1 MFFMGKSERL
11 KDDFGLLDILS
22 EFCYTI
28 GKQSKGGRQ
37 MSVLQK
43 KTEYILM
50 NKDCCVLS
58 FLCIRNEYDEPTF
71 QELQWHVDYRPI
83 GYKTLAGFLERRKAP
98 KHREHIQRLLERFG
112 CDDLEG
118 FLNVTHAVSLNDT
131 FWVKRADRDIC
142 WDQVSLYRNEFDQL
156 ISEAAFDGSASSS
169 ELSTTSPEFG
179 TDGNYAKCW
188 IREDDGIYLYKTGS
202 SRYEVEPLSEFLAAQ
217 LAAHIC
223 PNYVDYDLDFY
234 RDKLISKCKLFTTED
249 LGLAKAAGIFT
260 EDRTIPAMLRY
271 FEELGSG
278 DAFRRMCIL
287 DALTYNP
294 DRHYGN
300 FGVLFNTDTMEPI
313 SMCPVFDNNRSLFPD
328 LDQGQLENPDWY
340 LQKCKPMIGKDF
352 LVTARGLLTPEINS
366 DLKNLLGFRFTQ
378 HDRITAPQER
388 LDALSKIVNA
398 QIKAILK

>member
-1 MFFMGKSERL
+1 MV
-11 KDDFGLLDILS
+11 
-22 EFCYTI
+22 EF
-28 GKQSKGGRQ
+28 
-37 MSVLQK
+37 QK

-58 FLCIRNEYDEPTF
+58 FLCIRNAYDEPTF
-71 QELQWHVDYRPI
+71 QELQWYVDYRPI
-83 GYKTLAGFLERRKAP
+83 GYKTLTGFLERRKAP

-131 FWVKRADRDIC
+131 FWVKQAESDIC
-142 WDQVSLYRNEFDQL
+142 WNQVSLYQNEFDQF
-156 ISEAAFDGSASSS
+156 ISEAAFDGSVSSS

-188 IREDDGIYLYKTGS
+188 VREDEEIFLYKTGS
-202 SRYEVEPLSEFLAAQ
+202 SRYEIEPLSEFLASQ
-217 LAAHIC
+217 LAAVLC
-223 PNYVDYDLDFY
+223 PSYVDYDLDFY
-234 RDKLISKCKLFTTED
+234 RGKLISKCRLFTSEEY
-249 LGLAKAAGIFT
+249 GLAKAAGIFT
-260 EDRTIPAMLRY
+260 GERTIPVMLDF
-271 FEELGSG
+271 FEKLGSG

-287 DALTYNP
+287 DALILNP

-300 FGVLFNTDTMEPI
+300 FGVLFNTDTMEPV

-328 LDQGQLENPDWY
+328 LDQEQLDNPDWY

-352 LVTARGLLTPEINS
+352 LVTARGLLTAEIRS
-366 DLKNLLGFRFTQ
+366 DLKNLVGFRFSQ
-378 HDRITAPQER
+378 HERITAPQER

-398 QIKAILK
+398 QIKAIIE

>member
-1 MFFMGKSERL
+1 
-11 KDDFGLLDILS
+11 
-22 EFCYTI
+22 
-28 GKQSKGGRQ
+28 

-50 NKDCCVLS
+50 NKDCRVLS
-58 FLCIRNEYDEPTF
+58 FLCCRNEYDEPTF

-131 FWVKRADRDIC
+131 FWVKRTDQDIC
-142 WDQVSLYRNEFDQL
+142 WDQTSLYRNEFDQL

-202 SRYEVEPLSEFLAAQ
+202 SRYEIEPLSEFLASQ
-217 LAAHIC
+217 LAKILC
-223 PNYVDYDLDFY
+223 PSYVDYDLDFY
-234 RDKLISKCKLFTTED
+234 RDKLISKCKLFTTEN

-260 EDRTIPAMLRY
+260 EDRTIPIMLRY
-271 FEELGSG
+271 FEELGSS
-278 DAFRRMCIL
+278 DAFRRMCVL
-287 DALTYNP
+287 DTLTFNP

-300 FGVLFNTDTMEPI
+300 FGVLFNTETMEPI

-328 LDQGQLENPDWY
+328 LDQGQLEQPDWY
-340 LQKCKPMIGKDF
+340 LNKCKPMIGKDF
-352 LVTARGLLTPEINS
+352 LVTARGL
-366 DLKNLLGFRFTQ
+366 
-378 HDRITAPQER
+378 
-388 LDALSKIVNA
+388 
-398 QIKAILK
+398 